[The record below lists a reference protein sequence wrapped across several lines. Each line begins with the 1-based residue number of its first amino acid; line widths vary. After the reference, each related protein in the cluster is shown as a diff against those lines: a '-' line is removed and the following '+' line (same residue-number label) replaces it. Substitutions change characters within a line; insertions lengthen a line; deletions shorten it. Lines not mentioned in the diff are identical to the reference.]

1 MWHYAIVLLI
11 ALLAYYFWGVVGAL
25 SVAFLGTLL
34 VLELN
39 NKGLRKYR
47 FNSDYYEALFSV
59 LGKMAIADGILD
71 KEEEQHIENF
81 IENTLRLTDR
91 EREQV
96 MHYFYEAQKD
106 SAPPLEKYL
115 KKLIDKSHGD
125 MVVHNSF
132 MALVVALS
140 IVDGRLSATEETILT
155 RLEWYLTL
163 PNGTVEKLLNQYGY
177 SLQEQPDAD
186 MSSYYEILGLS
197 ADATLDEVLNAYEE
211 KSATIASEEE
221 SHAILSRDLQKF
233 SHGEYNKVRG
243 AYESIKRSR
252 LN

>member
-1 MWHYAIVLLI
+1 MWLYGIVLLF
-11 ALLAYYFWGVVGAL
+11 ALVAYHFWGIVGAL
-25 SVAFLGTLL
+25 SVVVLGTLL
-34 VLELN
+34 VLEFQ

-47 FNSDYYEALFSV
+47 FNGDYYEALFSV

-71 KEEEQHIENF
+71 KEEERHIENF
-81 IENTLRLTDR
+81 IENTLRLSSK
-91 EREQV
+91 ERLQV

-106 SAPPLEKYL
+106 SAPPLERYV
-115 KKLIDKSHGD
+115 KKLVVLSRGD
-125 MVVHNSF
+125 MVIHNSF

-140 IVDGRLSATEETILT
+140 IVDGRLSATEETILI
-155 RLEWYLTL
+155 RLESYLQL
-163 PNGTVEKLLNQYGY
+163 AEGTVERLLNQYGY

-186 MSSYYEILGLS
+186 MSNYYEILGLS
-197 ADATLDEVLNAYEE
+197 SDATLDEVLTAYEE
-211 KSATIASEEE
+211 KSSTITSEEE

-233 SHGEYNKVRG
+233 SHGEYNELRG